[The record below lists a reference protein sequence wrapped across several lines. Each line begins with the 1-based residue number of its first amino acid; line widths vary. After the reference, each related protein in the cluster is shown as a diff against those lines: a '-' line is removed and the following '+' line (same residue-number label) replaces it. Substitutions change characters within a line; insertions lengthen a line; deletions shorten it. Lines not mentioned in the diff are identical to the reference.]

1 MRISTPSSSLGEDC
15 LADAINVARSRPV
28 GLPTEFSDED
38 VDVSSRGRRRC

>member
-1 MRISTPSSSLGEDC
+1 MRTSTPSTSLDEDC

-38 VDVSSRGRRRC
+38 VEALRVDT